1 LKVLSNV
8 QIIKYDYLK
17 ILNEKLIFTRLLI
30 LIIDYLLFIF
40 VLMRF
45 TFGKEEKLKSR
56 KQIEQLFIEGNS
68 IKEFPL
74 RLKFLKVE
82 QADFPIKVTFS
93 VPKRNFKLAVDRNR
107 IKRLIREAYRL
118 NKHTLFNNLE
128 GNYVMMFIYTDK
140 VERSCDDLEKK
151 MTRLLN
157 KFIEQK

>member
-1 LKVLSNV
+1 
-8 QIIKYDYLK
+8 
-17 ILNEKLIFTRLLI
+17 
-30 LIIDYLLFIF
+30 
-40 VLMRF
+40 MRF

-56 KQIEQLFIEGNS
+56 KQIEKLFVDGNS

-74 RLKFLKVE
+74 RLKFLKVDE
-82 QADFPIKVTFS
+82 ADFPIKVTFS

-140 VERSCDDLEKK
+140 VERSYDDIEKK
-151 MTRLLN
+151 MITILE
-157 KFIEQK
+157 KFKVKQ